1 MGLLTNN
8 LTLQNYFTA
17 CILLL
22 QKYIMKE
29 ISVINTISYKL
40 NMSGSFTSEVVELYF
55 CGFWYAKY

>member
-1 MGLLTNN
+1 
-8 LTLQNYFTA
+8 
-17 CILLL
+17 
-22 QKYIMKE
+22 MKE